1 MITTWDAANS
11 VRMPALLFFIRFVAS
26 KAMQEQHLSDFD
38 FELPPELIAQYPLA
52 DRAASRLLHITE
64 EVIEDCTF
72 RDIEKF
78 LRPGDLLIA
87 NNTRVIKARLLGAK
101 ATGGAV
107 EALIERVTGE
117 FTAIAMVR
125 ASKSPKPGSKLFF
138 AASGTDLKA
147 EVEVTGRAGEFLS

>member
-64 EVIEDCTF
+64 EVIEDCIF
-72 RDIEKF
+72 GISKNSF
-78 LRPGDLLIA
+78 AP
-87 NNTRVIKARLLGAK
+87 
-101 ATGGAV
+101 
-107 EALIERVTGE
+107 
-117 FTAIAMVR
+117 AIFSLPTIPA
-125 ASKSPKPGSKLFF
+125 
-138 AASGTDLKA
+138 
-147 EVEVTGRAGEFLS
+147 